1 MPHATVP
8 EYQHIQVT
16 ELGPTFGAEVSG
28 IDFSKPVEPAV
39 FKEVLDATV
48 KVMSCPCLPMG
59 VNGTLTSPPFP
70 GCCCQTLT

>member
-28 IDFSKPVEPAV
+28 IDFSKPVEPEV
-39 FKEVLDATV
+39 FKEILDAQV
-48 KVMSCPCLPMG
+48 KVCSILSTVLRPCALAPCPRCP
-59 VNGTLTSPPFP
+59 VSV
-70 GCCCQTLT
+70 